1 MSRDVSRRT
10 TASQFATDGVLARLT
25 ADDVPGPDWLAPP
38 RRAALAWVA
47 EHGFP
52 TAKHEDW
59 RDTRLAPILGATLE
73 AAAVSGPDDPDD
85 AVRDAVAGT
94 MDLDGPR
101 LVFVNGRYRADLST
115 VGGLPKGATVV
126 PLADALLTERALLE
140 PVLPANDTLHAFAAV
155 NTALAPDGVF
165 VHLAAQTFVPA
176 PIHLI
181 YVADPGSDGL
191 LASPRAVFLLDDGS
205 RVQIVESH
213 LGTVSADPADTHCT
227 NAVTDVRLGPDST
240 LEHYKLQYLPETAYH
255 LALLDVVAQAG
266 STFTSHSAMLGAA
279 IARHEVRVR
288 FAGEGAAA
296 RLDGV
301 YLPRGEQVH
310 DNTVFVD
317 HAVPGC
323 TSHQLYKGVLS
334 DSGRGVFNGHI
345 MVREGAGGTDAHQT
359 NKNLLLSDRAEA
371 DTRPRLEIYTDD
383 VKCTHGAAVGQL
395 DEDAVLYLRARGIPE
410 PDARRVLVRAF
421 VAEMVERIGLAPVRD
436 RLAQLLDGPRQ

>member
-1 MSRDVSRRT
+1 MSKDVSRRT
-10 TASQFATDGVLARLT
+10 AASQFATDGVLARLD
-25 ADDVPGPDWLAPP
+25 AADVPGPDWLAPT

-59 RDTRLAPILGATLE
+59 RYTRLSPILGATLE
-73 AAAVSGPDDPDD
+73 AAADTTPDH
-85 AVRDAVAGT
+85 AVRAAVAGT
-94 MDLDGPR
+94 VRLGGPR
-101 LVFVNGRYRADLST
+101 LVFVNGRFRRDLST
-115 VGGLPKGATVV
+115 AGVLPVGATVV
-126 PLADALLTERALLE
+126 PLAEALRTEQERLA
-140 PVLPANDTLHAFAAV
+140 PVFSAADPLHAFAAV

-165 VHLAAQTFVPA
+165 VHLAPRVVLPA

-191 LASPRAVFLLDDGS
+191 LASPRAVFLLDDGAEAT
-205 RVQIVESH
+205 IVESH
-213 LGTVSADPADTHCT
+213 LGTGWADPTDTHCT
-227 NAVTDVRLGPDST
+227 NAVTDVRLAAEAH
-240 LEHYKLQYLPETAYH
+240 LQHYKLQYLSEAAYH
-255 LALLDVVAQAG
+255 LALLDVVQQAG

-279 IARHEVRVR
+279 IARHEVRIR

-296 RLDGV
+296 ALDGV
-301 YLPRGEQVH
+301 YLPGSEQVH

-334 DSGRGVFNGHI
+334 GSGRGVFNGHI
-345 MVREGAGGTDAHQT
+345 LVREGAGGTDAHQV
-359 NKNLLLSDRAEA
+359 NKNMLLSDRAEA

-395 DEDAVLYLRARGIPE
+395 DEDAVLYLRSRGISE
-410 PDARRVLVRAF
+410 PDARRLLVRAF
-421 VAEMVERIGLAPVRD
+421 VAEMLDRIRLVPVRE
-436 RLAQLLDGPRQ
+436 RLQALLDGPRV